1 MKIRP
6 KPQEMP
12 FNEEDFDNYGLYID
26 WIPTGKRNKYKL
38 FQAKQFLHEDDL
50 YDENIELETR
60 AQINFTEK
68 IPLSLYELL
77 TDSEKIKYHEFLIR
91 SAQDEHSESL
101 T

>member
-1 MKIRP
+1 MKV
-6 KPQEMP
+6 KPFNEYSDP
-12 FNEEDFDNYGLYID
+12 FNEEDLYGFHFL
-26 WIPTGKRNKYKL
+26 KRK
-38 FQAKQFLHEDDL
+38 DDF
-50 YDENIELETR
+50 YDDFYDREVDEETR
-60 AQINFTEK
+60 SQINFTEK